1 MNGKRDK
8 ILAILLLLVCSAIS
22 QARIKLVA
30 LPERAATVI
39 RLDNPRATLIEEERV
54 LTLQEGVN
62 KVDFS
67 WKGVSI
73 DADSIRLRPIGHPDP
88 PPQLSAKA
96 EAGGAGK
103 VTLLSVSYPPGEAAL
118 VWDISSDSDY
128 AETVRISYLLS
139 NIDRLITY
147 KAIADKPETYVDLKS
162 FLVLRNFSGED
173 FDRARVL
180 LDYGEA
186 FEQGIDHEETK
197 RMLFLKADKVPITKV
212 WTFDAAKLPW
222 DPEKLPA
229 PASPDASRGG
239 GENRNVGIPVS
250 YRIVNNA
257 NSKLGE
263 FALWG
268 GKARLFQDDGHDST
282 IFLGEDVTG
291 LVPVGE
297 KMELYIGDSRDIV
310 VTQRKMTDAQI
321 NIRRNNKDKIILYD
335 TDEVITARIEN
346 FKDSPAILT
355 VIQHIP
361 GQPAAT
367 VRQHGEWDME
377 KCNMKYKKKDAN
389 TLEFEIELPARTEEG
404 PAVKELKMHYHRR
417 NVRP

>member
-1 MNGKRDK
+1 MNGKRIK
-8 ILAILLLLVCSAIS
+8 LMVVVLLLVCSAIS

-54 LTLQEGVN
+54 LTLQKGLN

-73 DADSIRLRPIGHPDP
+73 DADSIRLAVLDHPDD
-88 PPQLSAKA
+88 
-96 EAGGAGK
+96 K
-103 VTLLSVSYPPGEAAL
+103 VTLLSVSYPPNEAAL
-118 VWDISSDSDY
+118 VWDISCADNY
-128 AETVRISYLLS
+128 AERVRISYLLS

-147 KAIADKPETYVDLKS
+147 KALADKAETMVDLKS

-186 FEQGIDHEETK
+186 FERGIKHEETK
-197 RMLFLKADKVPITKV
+197 QMLFLKAAKVPIVKI
-212 WTFDAAKLPW
+212 WTFDAARLPW
-222 DPEKLPA
+222 DPEKL
-229 PASPDASRGG
+229 
-239 GENRNVGIPVS
+239 ENKNVGIPVS
-250 YRIVNNA
+250 YRIVNDA
-257 NSKLGE
+257 KSKLGK

-268 GKARLFQDDGHDST
+268 GKARLFQDDGHGST

-310 VTQRKMTDAQI
+310 VTQRKMKDIRI
-321 NIRRNNKDKIILYD
+321 NLRKNRGGNVILYD
-335 TDEVITARIEN
+335 TDEVITAKIEN
-346 FKDSPAILT
+346 FKDSPAVLT
-355 VIQHIP
+355 MIQHIP
-361 GQPAAT
+361 GQ
-367 VRQHGEWDME
+367 WDME
-377 KCNMKYKKKDAN
+377 ECNMEYKRKDAS
-389 TLEFEIELPARTEEG
+389 TLEFEITLPARTEDG
-404 PAVKELKMHYHRR
+404 PAVKELKMYYHRR
-417 NVRP
+417 NVR

>member
-1 MNGKRDK
+1 MNSKRIK
-8 ILAILLLLVCSAIS
+8 LMVIVLLLVCSATS
-22 QARIKLVA
+22 QGRIKLVA

-39 RLDNPRATLIEEERV
+39 RLDNPMATLIEEERV
-54 LTLQEGVN
+54 LTLQQGLN

-73 DADSIRLRPIGHPDP
+73 DADSIRLQALDHP
-88 PPQLSAKA
+88 
-96 EAGGAGK
+96 EN
-103 VTLLSVSYPPGEAAL
+103 VTLLNVSYPPNEAAL
-118 VWDISSDSDY
+118 VWEISTDNNY
-128 AETVRISYLLS
+128 AERVRISYLLS

-147 KAIADKPETYVDLKS
+147 KALADKAETMVDLKS

-173 FDRARVL
+173 FERARVL

-197 RMLFLKADKVPITKV
+197 QMLFLKAAKVPIVKV
-212 WTFDAAKLPW
+212 WTFDAAKLEW
-222 DPEKLPA
+222 DPEKL
-229 PASPDASRGG
+229 
-239 GENRNVGIPVS
+239 ENKNVGIPVS
-250 YRIVNNA
+250 YRIVNDA
-257 NSKLGE
+257 KSSLGK

-268 GKARLFQDDGHDST
+268 GKARLFQDDGQDST

-310 VTQRKMTDAQI
+310 VTQRKMTDTQI
-321 NIRRNNKDKIILYD
+321 NKRYNNDRSPKLVLFD
-335 TDEVITARIEN
+335 TDEEITAKIEN
-346 FKDSPAILT
+346 FKDGAAVLT
-355 VIQHIP
+355 MIQHIP
-361 GQPAAT
+361 GQ
-367 VRQHGEWDME
+367 WDME
-377 KCNMKYKKKDAN
+377 ECNMEYKRKDAS
-389 TLEFEIELPARTEEG
+389 TLEFEITLPARTEAG

>member
-1 MNGKRDK
+1 MKGRTNK
-8 ILAILLLLVCSAIS
+8 ILAIVLLLVCSAIS

-39 RLDNPRATLIEEERV
+39 RLDNPLATLIEEERV
-54 LTLQEGVN
+54 LTLQNGLN

-73 DADSIRLRPIGHPDP
+73 DADSIRLRTLDHP
-88 PPQLSAKA
+88 K
-96 EAGGAGK
+96 K
-103 VTLLSVSYPPGEAAL
+103 VTLLNVSYPPNEAAL
-118 VWDISSDSDY
+118 VWEISSDSDY

-147 KAIADKPETYVDLKS
+147 KAIADKAETMVDLKS

-173 FDRARVL
+173 FDRAQVL
-180 LDYGEA
+180 LDYGKA

-197 RMLFLKADKVPITKV
+197 RMLFLKAPKVAITKV

-222 DPEKLPA
+222 DPEKL
-229 PASPDASRGG
+229 
-239 GENRNVGIPVS
+239 ENKNVGIPVS
-250 YRIVNNA
+250 YRIVND
-257 NSKLGE
+257 SKSGLGK

-310 VTQRKMTDAQI
+310 VTQRKMKDVRI
-321 NIRRNNKDKIILYD
+321 NLRKNNKDRVVLYD
-335 TDEVITARIEN
+335 TDEIITAKIEN
-346 FKDSPAILT
+346 FKEGPAVLT
-355 VIQHIP
+355 MIQHIP
-361 GQPAAT
+361 GQ
-367 VRQHGEWDME
+367 WDME
-377 KCNMKYKKKDAN
+377 KCNMKYKRKDAS
-389 TLEFEIELPARTEEG
+389 TLEFEIKLPARTEEG
-404 PAVKELKMHYHRR
+404 PAVKQLEMHYHRR

>member
-1 MNGKRDK
+1 MNGRKMK
-8 ILAILLLLVCSAIS
+8 ITAVLLVLAACAVS

-39 RLDNPRATLIEEERV
+39 RLDNPQWTLIEEERV
-54 LTLQEGVN
+54 LTLQKGLN

-73 DADSIRLRPIGHPDP
+73 DADSIRLRPLDHPK
-88 PPQLSAKA
+88 Q
-96 EAGGAGK
+96 
-103 VTLLSVSYPPGEAAL
+103 VTLLNVSYPPNEAAL
-118 VWDISSDSDY
+118 VWEISCAENY
-128 AETVRISYLLS
+128 AENVRISYLLR

-147 KAIADKPETYVDLKS
+147 KAIADKAETMVDLKS

-173 FDRARVL
+173 FDKARVL

-197 RMLFLKADKVPITKV
+197 QMLFLEADKVPITKV
-212 WTFDAAKLPW
+212 WTFDAARLPW
-222 DPEKLPA
+222 DPEKL
-229 PASPDASRGG
+229 
-239 GENRNVGIPVS
+239 ENKNVGIPVS
-250 YRIVNNA
+250 YRIVNDGK
-257 NSKLGE
+257 SQLGQ

-268 GKARLFQDDGHDST
+268 GKARLFQDDGQKST

-310 VTQRKMTDAQI
+310 VTQRKMRDVQI
-321 NIRRNNKDKIILYD
+321 NQRKNNSERVVLYD
-335 TDEVITARIEN
+335 TDEIITAKIEN

-355 VIQHIP
+355 MIQHIP
-361 GQPAAT
+361 GQ
-367 VRQHGEWDME
+367 WDME
-377 KCNMKYKKKDAN
+377 QCDMEYVKKDAS
-389 TLEFEIELPARTEEG
+389 TLEFEVTLPARTAEG
-404 PAVKELKMHYHRR
+404 PAVKELNMHYHRR
-417 NVRP
+417 NIRP